1 MVLSHAWKKRS
12 LYGNQ
17 VFKKIRKFSILLD
30 KELKEDKPDI
40 EKLGQL
46 ARMYG
51 YLTQV
56 QLSNISKVEEFD
68 MMEIMDRYNEHQEGV
83 QEISQGKPEEGS
95 IITR

>member
-17 VFKKIRKFSILLD
+17 VLTKIRKFSVLLD
-30 KELKEDKPDI
+30 KELKQKEPDI
-40 EKLGQL
+40 EKLNL
-46 ARMYG
+46 LTRNYG
-51 YLTQV
+51 YLIQT

-68 MMEIMDRYNEHQEGV
+68 MLEIMDRYHEREEGV
-83 QEISQGKPEEGS
+83 QEVSKGNDTPT